1 MKTRILSFLLVLV
14 MLFSCLS
21 LNIFAADGAQAD
33 LNGEEATATPM
44 TADELKALCQAN
56 GIGLDGK
63 VNLDK
68 DAIAGLSS
76 DMLYL
81 IANSNVDD
89 DTDSLALGVG
99 KRTHNAVRKVIF
111 IDVDGD
117 SGKTIGEGDV
127 QLYVW
132 EDIEKV
138 EEDGNFFY
146 RWANKIYWDEACT
159 DPCDFSFTE
168 DAEGNKTFND
178 ERLQQYVDG
187 KSKLVLYP
195 LGSAAYIDTKEPF
208 SPDVIS
214 ELTTSKNNVITNV
227 ISPVNEDPEKY
238 EASIWNGYVTNSYI
252 QAAYTYY
259 TINGSKK
266 YINNQAGY
274 EAIRDE
280 GLLGASYAVTFDVRH
295 REGIKTGAIFN
306 TLRSYITKECLTSG
320 STADT
325 YVVAG
330 TPVSINADG
339 SLIANGQDTQ
349 FDLKPE
355 TWYQL
360 TVYHTPRGLDGI
372 KGTSDDNTFHVFAD
386 GKLVATNLEVKFE
399 KGKKSSLDNA
409 DFEYNGEKL
418 NIYTDFLLGSIRIG
432 QTVKTGVDIDDF
444 RLYYGSPLECAHKWE
459 YSHKHD
465 LEKYCNVL
473 VAECEWC
480 GKTETAN
487 VSYFNNYGLSKDD
500 IGEKASEIIANS
512 DVDSDTTTSALGLSK
527 ITLSGAQLSLFIDV
541 GDDWTRTDVNG
552 DGKTNAT
559 DDVAHSDDV
568 QLYVKEEIETVTENG
583 DSFYRWAN
591 KIYWDEEYQL
601 PCDFSYTEDAEGNKT
616 FNDEKLQ
623 NLANG
628 TNKLVFKPYNS
639 ANAVKTNEPF
649 SPDVLSKIT
658 TTAGKVYKNIIVPAG
673 EGKASIWNGYVTNV
687 YMNKSFTTVK
697 GTDGTNLIVKAE
709 NYDAIKE
716 AEQFG
721 APYAITFDLRHH
733 DGVATGAI
741 FNTFRSYVTQATFG
755 STTASPSH
763 TATTPSVYISADG
776 YLCTNSGTTDYQFT
790 STDWYQLTFYHT
802 PRGLDDIKGTD
813 DDSTYHILID
823 GKLVI
828 TDKMPTISGLNPE
841 ITVHNG
847 EKLDYYADF
856 ILSFVRFGQGMKT
869 GLDVDNFRLYR
880 GKLLE
885 CAHTDNDG
893 NLTIKDGA
901 CTTCKAEIESK
912 YACNICARDTECSAH
927 AISPEVAVAKRN
939 LTLTDSIDMN
949 LYLELSDAIRANA
962 DAKIVLEGADGAR
975 EAEYALADL
984 TAEANGTYK
993 VTLPLRSIDMTRKV
1007 TAAVYAGDEKISAT
1021 YTTTVA
1027 DYLMAVYNASE
1038 KDYEKALIEATLNYG
1053 AYAQKYFAVKNGNAA
1068 LDHLLPNG
1076 KVTDNVV
1083 ESTAPVASKE
1093 ASATINNI
1101 ELTDVS
1107 LILTS
1112 TTKIKIYFT
1121 APEGVVPTS
1130 DTGVISKESGE
1141 NEYSVILDGVMP
1153 KKLDEQSTVTITAA
1167 GEENTVSISVY
1178 NCLEAIAG
1186 TTDANYV
1193 NLAKALYLFG
1203 EVAKNYPAQ

>member
-33 LNGEEATATPM
+33 QNGEEATATPM

-76 DMLYL
+76 EMLYL

-89 DTDSLALGVG
+89 DTNSLALGVG
-99 KRTHNAVRKVIF
+99 ARTHNAVREVIF

-117 SGKTIGEGDV
+117 SGKTFGEGDV

-138 EEDGNFFY
+138 EEDGNSFY
-146 RWANKIYWDEACT
+146 RWANKIYWDEART

-178 ERLQQYVDG
+178 ERLQKYVDG
-187 KSKLVLYP
+187 KSKLVVAP
-195 LGSAAYIDTKEPF
+195 LGYAAYIDTKETF

-214 ELTTSKNNVITNV
+214 ELTTSKNDVITKI
-227 ISPVNEDPEKY
+227 ISPVNEDPENY

-259 TINGSKK
+259 TIDGKKK
-266 YINNQAGY
+266 YISDQAGY

-295 REGIKTGAIFN
+295 REGVKTGAIFN
-306 TLRSYITKECLTSG
+306 TLRSYITKEYLADGNTSK
-320 STADT
+320 T
-325 YVVAG
+325 YVTAS
-330 TPVSINADG
+330 TPVSIAADG

-399 KGKKSSLDNA
+399 KGTNSSLANA

-465 LEKYCNVL
+465 LGSGMNVL
-473 VAECEWC
+473 TATCQWC
-480 GKTETAN
+480 GRTETKDILINEAKTN
-487 VSYFNNYGLSKDD
+487 LTMAEIDAVASNIIENTEFGEDKRGNKGSNWTPFAQAKKLSKYDKKD
-500 IGEKASEIIANS
+500 FKLIEA
-512 DVDSDTTTSALGLSK
+512 
-527 ITLSGAQLSLFIDV
+527 
-541 GDDWTRTDVNG
+541 
-552 DGKTNAT
+552 
-559 DDVAHSDDV
+559 
-568 QLYVKEEIETVTENG
+568 VKEENGNYYLKWNSDIIATNPETGADFTDFTMTDGVYNDSVLAELVAAGTVTVKEIDGVTKAVWTADAFSGEYVQEEMLGAAYAFTFDFAFAGTNEVS
-583 DSFYRWAN
+583 DIFAN
-591 KIYWDEEYQL
+591 WR
-601 PCDFSYTEDAEGNKT
+601 SYTG
-616 FNDEKLQ
+616 
-623 NLANG
+623 
-628 TNKLVFKPYNS
+628 
-639 ANAVKTNEPF
+639 
-649 SPDVLSKIT
+649 
-658 TTAGKVYKNIIVPAG
+658 
-673 EGKASIWNGYVTNV
+673 ASFGYVDIYIDLKVT
-687 YMNKSFTTVK
+687 M
-697 GTDGTNLIVKAE
+697 DGSLYA
-709 NYDAIKE
+709 YDAITTEYK
-716 AEQFG
+716 
-721 APYAITFDLRHH
+721 D
-733 DGVATGAI
+733 TG
-741 FNTFRSYVTQATFG
+741 Y
-755 STTASPSH
+755 
-763 TATTPSVYISADG
+763 D
-776 YLCTNSGTTDYQFT
+776 FT
-790 STDWYQLTFYHT
+790 VGEPAQITFYHT
-802 PRGLDDIKGTD
+802 PRGIDGVKDVDDSGSIKDGSDDNTYHVFIDGVYLGTYQAAKSTATTGVD
-813 DDSTYHILID
+813 ATVTNDDSTETPV
-823 GKLVI
+823 K
-828 TDKMPTISGLNPE
+828 LNP
-841 ITVHNG
+841 
-847 EKLDYYADF
+847 ASDF
-856 ILSFVRFGQGMKT
+856 VLYRIRMGQSKKGFSIDNMR
-869 GLDVDNFRLYR
+869 LYFDNF
-880 GKLLE
+880 KE
-885 CAHTDNDG
+885 CAHVNANGKTNV
-893 NLTIKDGA
+893 KDGKCQYCGENMEVLETY
-901 CTTCKAEIESK
+901 CT
-912 YACNICARDTECSAH
+912 ICAREVTHSAH

-975 EAEYALADL
+975 AAEYALADL
-984 TAEANGTYK
+984 TAEANGIYK

-1038 KDYEKALIEATLNYG
+1038 KDFEKALIEATLNYG
-1053 AYAQKYFAVKNGNAA
+1053 AYAQKYFAVKNGDAA

-1093 ASATINNI
+1093 ASATLSNVQ
-1101 ELTDVS
+1101 LTDVS

-1130 DTGVISKESGE
+1130 DTGVIGKESGE

-1203 EVAKNYPAQ
+1203 EAAKNYPAQ